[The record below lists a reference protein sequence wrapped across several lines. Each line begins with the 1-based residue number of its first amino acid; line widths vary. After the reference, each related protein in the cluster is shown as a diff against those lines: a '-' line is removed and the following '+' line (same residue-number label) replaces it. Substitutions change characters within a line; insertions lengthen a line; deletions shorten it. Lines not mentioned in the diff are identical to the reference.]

1 MINPVPSSTMSS
13 RFSRLSRSRSSSA
26 ASFFKYDDLL
36 ANFPMPP
43 QGRNVQNQIGLFPAI
58 YTIPYQPPTPPTST
72 TRPVSPLSP
81 ANGLQR
87 TLSTDSEGIY
97 EGLGIQSDR
106 GFAVDSPLQHDT
118 TLSDIDEGVAA
129 FSFLSSTSSLSSTEF
144 HDGAMSEGFLSEDEF
159 SSVSSLPTNPILSQ
173 IRQWTPPDVAAFL
186 VDRGYAEQ
194 APNFIR
200 HEISGAI
207 LIELNL
213 AMLKEVDIP
222 AFGIRFGIMREIE
235 GLRKLAVPTHSYQ
248 ASRHRRPRDSGV
260 RLPVR
265 SPSRSVTS
273 GEEEDNEPFPRSQSA
288 AAMNTPRLNMSSPQI
303 SASPRKTHH
312 RQSSYEPTTPR
323 SSTAPRPISASSEP
337 RRLSQGN
344 TWGEQLFSSKSRGHR
359 SSQSQDSGLGG
370 SNPNTPDLD
379 DRTPSAMLRGHYK
392 SKSASSGTHPHER
405 SRTDSHDS
413 GIGHSRHASTD
424 TVVNSPGRH
433 SPGKSGHKRNSSS
446 TITVRAQPPS
456 VPLMEAAGAG
466 FRKSSLGKELPAAP
480 AAPTGSVVLQG
491 TRSESPP
498 KKPTA
503 QFLIAPRSTR
513 SPVTEDDRKSKS
525 SNGVRLVKSYGHLR
539 RRSSSNA
546 SPIDEADNEGSNS
559 HRSLLL
565 KNISAKEASLGAD
578 YSGWL
583 KKRTERGSIAGLG
596 VGPGAGMVGGWK
608 RRWFVLKGRRLSYYH
623 SDKVSLLYGTSN
635 SRTQKRKGLLISQ
648 RIDALPRSR
657 RQVPR
662 VLLLI

>member
-1 MINPVPSSTMSS
+1 MINPVPSSSMSS

-26 ASFFKYDDLL
+26 SSFFKYDDLL

-118 TLSDIDEGVAA
+118 TLSDIEEGVAA

-173 IRQWTPPDVAAFL
+173 IRQWTPQDVAAFL

-344 TWGEQLFSSKSRGHR
+344 TWGDQRFSGKSSGHR

-392 SKSASSGTHPHER
+392 SKSASSGMHPHER

-480 AAPTGSVVLQG
+480 AAPAGSVVLQG

-503 QFLIAPRSTR
+503 QFLIAPHSTR

-559 HRSLLL
+559 YRSLLL

-623 SDKVSLLYGTSN
+623 SDKVPLPI
-635 SRTQKRKGLLISQ
+635 GLLILG
-648 RIDALPRSR
+648 RKRER
-657 RQVPR
+657 GY
-662 VLLLI
+662 